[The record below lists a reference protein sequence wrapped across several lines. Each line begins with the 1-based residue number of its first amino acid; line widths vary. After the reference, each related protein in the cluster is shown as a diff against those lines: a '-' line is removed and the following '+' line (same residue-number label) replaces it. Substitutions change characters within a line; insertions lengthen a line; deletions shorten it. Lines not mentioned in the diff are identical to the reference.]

1 MAGDAPSDGLGP
13 GQLVR
18 RWLADLGDES
28 GDVLIARFDQ
38 LLTAHLSTD
47 SLLQELGCVQ
57 SAALHLL
64 VEVLWQVHLH
74 PRHAPNHT

>member
-1 MAGDAPSDGLGP
+1 
-13 GQLVR
+13 
-18 RWLADLGDES
+18 
-28 GDVLIARFDQ
+28 
-38 LLTAHLSTD
+38 
-47 SLLQELGCVQ
+47 VQ